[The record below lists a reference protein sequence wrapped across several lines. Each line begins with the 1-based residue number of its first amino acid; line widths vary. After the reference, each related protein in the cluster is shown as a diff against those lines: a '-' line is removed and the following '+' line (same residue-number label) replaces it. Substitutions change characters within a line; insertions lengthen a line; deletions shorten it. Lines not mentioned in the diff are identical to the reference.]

1 MNKICNKRSYL
12 IHVKADTIATLQFK
26 VIKSNP
32 NVGSLRCGD
41 DSGHVHIDRVVV
53 RVVGRGHCARG
64 NVTGRRRRDSCP
76 GQLEPFV
83 TIIITITVEIDIN
96 PVNS

>member
-1 MNKICNKRSYL
+1 MRRRKRL
-12 IHVKADTIATLQFK
+12 KEKAYFNPVMKAVIFQLK

-41 DSGHVHIDRVVV
+41 DSGQVHIVRIVV

-83 TIIITITVEIDIN
+83 
-96 PVNS
+96 